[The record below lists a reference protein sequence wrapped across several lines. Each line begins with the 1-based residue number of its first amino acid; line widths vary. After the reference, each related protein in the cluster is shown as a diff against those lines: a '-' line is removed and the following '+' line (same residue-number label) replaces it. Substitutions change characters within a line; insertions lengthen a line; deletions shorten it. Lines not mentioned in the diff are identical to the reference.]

1 MLKIGPPSVLAEHV
15 GDHGV
20 VTRPDLIDTPE
31 LRKARGAFF
40 TPAPLAR
47 FLVEWGVQSPTD
59 AVLEPSCGEAAFL
72 LEAGSRLATLNGS
85 PPDASQL
92 IGVDLHEESVR
103 RADHLL
109 AENGFDGT
117 LTAGDFF
124 AFTGDHV
131 DAVLGNPPFIR
142 YQDFAGSARAAATQA
157 ALASGVRLS
166 SLASSWAHFT
176 VHATSFLRTGGRMGL
191 VLPAELLSANY
202 AGPVRQFLMERFSGL
217 SMVLFTE
224 RVFPGVQEEVV
235 LLMASGYTPHGPGT
249 DHFEVRQVASLAD
262 LDHASTPS
270 PPRWSPAVKSSKWTT
285 AIGQSSSYTRAM
297 TSDAVVEL
305 GDWGRIALGIVSGR
319 NKYFALSDTD
329 RTQWNIPDTDVRRLS
344 PPGSKHLRR
353 LLMDSDD
360 LDELA
365 SADKATWLFSPGPRP
380 SAGSRRYIAHGEDA
394 GVDSAYKCRI
404 RSPWWQVPLQRPA
417 DLLIT
422 CMNADTA
429 ALCANPTGVLHLNSV
444 HGLYLT
450 EEVQDL
456 PAELLALA
464 ACSTL
469 TRLGAEI
476 VGRSYGGGLL
486 KLEPREA
493 AILPVPSPTIIRA
506 HQNELSGLIQQA
518 RGLLAAGRRDDVQ
531 RLVDALLAPALGLD
545 EHDLTEMSA
554 LATTL
559 HARRRAR
566 GTRERA

>member
-1 MLKIGPPSVLAEHV
+1 
-15 GDHGV
+15 
-20 VTRPDLIDTPE
+20 
-31 LRKARGAFF
+31 
-40 TPAPLAR
+40 
-47 FLVEWGVQSPTD
+47 
-59 AVLEPSCGEAAFL
+59 
-72 LEAGSRLATLNGS
+72 
-85 PPDASQL
+85 
-92 IGVDLHEESVR
+92 
-103 RADHLL
+103 
-109 AENGFDGT
+109 
-117 LTAGDFF
+117 
-124 AFTGDHV
+124 
-131 DAVLGNPPFIR
+131 
-142 YQDFAGSARAAATQA
+142 
-157 ALASGVRLS
+157 
-166 SLASSWAHFT
+166 
-176 VHATSFLRTGGRMGL
+176 
-191 VLPAELLSANY
+191 
-202 AGPVRQFLMERFSGL
+202 
-217 SMVLFTE
+217 
-224 RVFPGVQEEVV
+224 
-235 LLMASGYTPHGPGT
+235 
-249 DHFEVRQVASLAD
+249 
-262 LDHASTPS
+262 
-270 PPRWSPAVKSSKWTT
+270 
-285 AIGQSSSYTRAM
+285 
-297 TSDAVVEL
+297 
-305 GDWGRIALGIVSGR
+305 
-319 NKYFALSDTD
+319 
-329 RTQWNIPDTDVRRLS
+329 
-344 PPGSKHLRR
+344 
-353 LLMDSDD
+353 
-360 LDELA
+360 
-365 SADKATWLFSPGPRP
+365 
-380 SAGSRRYIAHGEDA
+380 
-394 GVDSAYKCRI
+394 
-404 RSPWWQVPLQRPA
+404 LQRPA